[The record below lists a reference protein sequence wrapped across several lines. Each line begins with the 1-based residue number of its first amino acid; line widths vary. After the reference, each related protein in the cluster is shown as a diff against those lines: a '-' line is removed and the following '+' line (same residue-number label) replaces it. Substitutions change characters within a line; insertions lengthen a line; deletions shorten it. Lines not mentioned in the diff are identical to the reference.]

1 MHISNFTEKMQQIAP
16 RELKMDY
23 DNVGLLIGPEKQEI
37 RRVLVALDCTS
48 VTAKEAIEWGADL
61 MLTHHPVFFRGT
73 KRIAPDDPATA
84 GAYML
89 IRHGIGLFAA
99 HTNLDAAEDG
109 VNYALAE
116 ALGVRNA
123 VPMEPDG
130 LGRIGTLAAPVSFGT
145 FAKTVEEKLNTAV
158 RISGEIDRI
167 ISRVAVIGGAA
178 GEYAQAA
185 HDAGADV
192 FVTGECRHHEAL
204 YAREAGIC
212 LIDAGHY
219 ETEKTVLNRLIGR
232 LHCDGDDVQYKVSE
246 YEYGPLRR
254 L

>member
-109 VNYALAE
+109 VNDALAE
-116 ALGVRNA
+116 ALGVQNA

-145 FAKTVEEKLNTAV
+145 FAKTVE
-158 RISGEIDRI
+158 
-167 ISRVAVIGGAA
+167 
-178 GEYAQAA
+178 YAPLAR
-185 HDAGADV
+185 DAGADV

-204 YAREAGIC
+204 YAREMGIC

>member
-1 MHISNFTEKMQQIAP
+1 MHISDFTEKMQLIAP
-16 RELKMDY
+16 RELRMDY

-37 RRVLVALDCTS
+37 RRVLVALDCTTL
-48 VTAKEAIEWGADL
+48 TAKEAVEWDADI

-73 KRIAPDDPATA
+73 KRISPHDPATA

-109 VNYALAE
+109 VNDALAE
-116 ALGVRNA
+116 AIGVKDT

-130 LGRIGTLAAPVSFGT
+130 LGRIGTLDKPMRFGE
-145 FAKTVEEKLNTAV
+145 FARAVEQRLNTAV
-158 RISGEIDRI
+158 RISGAEERI

-178 GEYAQAA
+178 GEYAEAA
-185 HDAGADV
+185 HSAGADA
-192 FVTGECRHHEAL
+192 FVTGECKHHEAL

-219 ETEKTVLNRLIGR
+219 ETEKTVLDRLIKR

-246 YEYGPLRR
+246 YEYGPLRK

>member
-1 MHISNFTEKMQQIAP
+1 
-16 RELKMDY
+16 
-23 DNVGLLIGPEKQEI
+23 
-37 RRVLVALDCTS
+37 
-48 VTAKEAIEWGADL
+48 
-61 MLTHHPVFFRGT
+61 
-73 KRIAPDDPATA
+73 
-84 GAYML
+84 ML

-109 VNYALAE
+109 VNDALAE
-116 ALGVRNA
+116 ALGVQNA

-178 GEYAQAA
+178 GEYALLA

-204 YAREAGIC
+204 YAREMGIC

>member
-109 VNYALAE
+109 VNDALAE
-116 ALGVRNA
+116 ALGVQNA

-130 LGRIGTLAAPVSFGT
+130 LGRIGTLAVPVSFGT

-167 ISRVAVIGGAA
+167 ISRVAVIGGL
-178 GEYAQAA
+178 
-185 HDAGADV
+185 GA
-192 FVTGECRHHEAL
+192 
-204 YAREAGIC
+204 
-212 LIDAGHY
+212 
-219 ETEKTVLNRLIGR
+219 
-232 LHCDGDDVQYKVSE
+232 
-246 YEYGPLRR
+246 
-254 L
+254 

>member
-89 IRHGIGLFAA
+89 IRHRPFCGAYQFGCRRGWRERRAGGSA
-99 HTNLDAAEDG
+99 
-109 VNYALAE
+109 
-116 ALGVRNA
+116 
-123 VPMEPDG
+123 
-130 LGRIGTLAAPVSFGT
+130 GRA
-145 FAKTVEEKLNTAV
+145 
-158 RISGEIDRI
+158 
-167 ISRVAVIGGAA
+167 
-178 GEYAQAA
+178 
-185 HDAGADV
+185 
-192 FVTGECRHHEAL
+192 ECRAHG
-204 YAREAGIC
+204 AGRAWQDRFDC
-212 LIDAGHY
+212 RAS
-219 ETEKTVLNRLIGR
+219 K
-232 LHCDGDDVQYKVSE
+232 
-246 YEYGPLRR
+246 LRHVCKNG
-254 L
+254 

>member
-109 VNYALAE
+109 VNDALA
-116 ALGVRNA
+116 
-123 VPMEPDG
+123 
-130 LGRIGTLAAPVSFGT
+130 
-145 FAKTVEEKLNTAV
+145 
-158 RISGEIDRI
+158 
-167 ISRVAVIGGAA
+167 
-178 GEYAQAA
+178 
-185 HDAGADV
+185 
-192 FVTGECRHHEAL
+192 
-204 YAREAGIC
+204 
-212 LIDAGHY
+212 
-219 ETEKTVLNRLIGR
+219 
-232 LHCDGDDVQYKVSE
+232 
-246 YEYGPLRR
+246 
-254 L
+254 